1 MLCQS
6 LPAGP
11 QASLGEVV
19 PIGQGQF
26 SGGRCSYE
34 PLAAQTCS
42 VQVFNLPSDGDLG
55 SAPRALYIKGTVC
68 FLEVPEACQLT
79 RRELEHASEDETGLW
94 DSGLGSNSGSLDN
107 YLMPAKHHFHHLE
120 E

>member
-19 PIGQGQF
+19 PTGQGQF

-42 VQVFNLPSDGDLG
+42 VQVFNLPSAGDLG
-55 SAPRALYIKGTVC
+55 SVPRALYIKGTVC
-68 FLEVPEACQLT
+68 FLGGKLEAGPKIQADTEEMLQT
-79 RRELEHASEDETGLW
+79 LAAEAS
-94 DSGLGSNSGSLDN
+94 
-107 YLMPAKHHFHHLE
+107 
-120 E
+120 

>member
-68 FLEVPEACQLT
+68 FLGGKLEAGPKIQADTEEMLQT
-79 RRELEHASEDETGLW
+79 LAAEAS
-94 DSGLGSNSGSLDN
+94 
-107 YLMPAKHHFHHLE
+107 
-120 E
+120 